1 MRLLQTKK
9 TIGDH
14 LYIELT
20 ENYSGRFI
28 FYCGWHYYEWSRIMD
43 GDPNEKYVI
52 LQNIGM
58 SLLRDFFKSSS
69 LYFLGNVLTKLI
81 GFLMLPIFTEYL
93 NTNEYGYYDV
103 ANTYL
108 NLVIS
113 FLFLDIY
120 VSIMRFIYDQK
131 ETETAYRPIFNSFL
145 IFTV

>member
-1 MRLLQTKK
+1 
-9 TIGDH
+9 
-14 LYIELT
+14 
-20 ENYSGRFI
+20 
-28 FYCGWHYYEWSRIMD
+28 MD

-103 ANTYL
+103 LCALSTIRRKRKQPIDPYL
-108 NLVIS
+108 
-113 FLFLDIY
+113 
-120 VSIMRFIYDQK
+120 
-131 ETETAYRPIFNSFL
+131 
-145 IFTV
+145 TVF

>member
-1 MRLLQTKK
+1 
-9 TIGDH
+9 
-14 LYIELT
+14 
-20 ENYSGRFI
+20 
-28 FYCGWHYYEWSRIMD
+28 MD

-120 VSIMRFIYDQK
+120 VGIMRFIYDQK
-131 ETETAYRPIFNSFL
+131 ETETAYRPIFNGFL
-145 IFTV
+145 IFMVSLVLYTIISWVLQ